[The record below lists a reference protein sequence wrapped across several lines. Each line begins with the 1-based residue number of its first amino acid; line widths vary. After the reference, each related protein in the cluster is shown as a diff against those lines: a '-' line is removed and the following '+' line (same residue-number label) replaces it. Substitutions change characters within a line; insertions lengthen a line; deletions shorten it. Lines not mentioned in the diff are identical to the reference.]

1 MECGEHR
8 TLLQGE
14 FDSYLTLDEIK
25 AKYDKYKK
33 KVLSENTHMSKRDLD
48 YYEFEITDIPANLL
62 GITRYQVVHKEDGYE
77 PPDETV
83 LILAIFLSKIVAYE
97 TCIEYADKDY
107 GNWGYYIFRGAVRQ
121 MQYTQYPGALVYEST
136 SKEKRWI

>member
-25 AKYDKYKK
+25 AKYDEYKK
-33 KVLSENTHMSKRDLD
+33 KVLSVKTYMSKRNLD
-48 YYEFEITDIPANLL
+48 YYEFEIAGTPTNPL
-62 GITRYQVVHKEDGYE
+62 GITRYQVVHKEDWCE

-107 GNWGYYIFRGAVRQ
+107 GNWGYYIYRGAVRR

-136 SKEKRWI
+136 IKEKR